1 MLGRLLNRRAR
12 RKQAERLH
20 EDIIAQSRQ
29 PLFYAQLGVPDTMLG
44 RYEMVCLHAYL
55 VLTRLNRES
64 EEGHQLAQTLH
75 NLIFDDFDVALR
87 EAGLGDMGVG
97 KRIKKLARNLHG
109 RISVYEAGLASDDEE
124 LEAILRRNMYAS
136 VEPDASQVAGM
147 IAYIKA
153 ARQEMD
159 ACSGEAMFA
168 GNPAFP
174 DTDAIAP
181 DAPESVT
188 A

>member
-1 MLGRLLNRRAR
+1 MLGPILNRRAR

-20 EDIIAQSRQ
+20 EAIIAQSRQ
-29 PLFYAQLGVPDTMLG
+29 PLFYAHLGVPDTMLG

-64 EEGHQLAQTLH
+64 EEGHRLAQTLH

-109 RISVYEAGLASDDEE
+109 RISVYEAGLASGDGE
-124 LEAILRRNMYAS
+124 LAAILRRNMYAS
-136 VEPDASQVAGM
+136 ADPDASELAGM

-159 ACSGEAMFA
+159 ACPGEAMFA
-168 GNPAFP
+168 GNPVFP
-174 DTDAIAP
+174 DTDAFAP
-181 DAPESVT
+181 DASESVT

>member
-1 MLGRLLNRRAR
+1 MLGRFLNRRGR
-12 RKQAERLH
+12 REQAERLH
-20 EDIIAQSRQ
+20 EAIIAQARQ
-29 PLFYAQLGVPDTMLG
+29 PAFYARLGVPDTMLG

-64 EEGHQLAQTLH
+64 EEGHKLAQKLH

-109 RISVYEAGLASDDEE
+109 RISVYDAGLASGDAEM
-124 LEAILRRNMYAS
+124 EATLRRNMYAS
-136 VEPDASQVAGM
+136 AEPDTAQVTGM
-147 IAYIKA
+147 ITYIKA
-153 ARQEMD
+153 ARQMID
-159 ACSGEAMFA
+159 ACPGEDMFA

-174 DTDAIAP
+174 DADRF
-181 DAPESVT
+181 T
-188 A
+188 AVASETATA